1 MKCKWRLDHTK
12 AWAWHTRL
20 VSVKWSDNSPGCSP
34 LCTSPGCCR
43 VGDSG
48 QRKSRP
54 TQTGYLI
61 TFPPKPVFV
70 LNYRGQGRLWCL
82 FATPCVCACAPVRQ
96 EAGSREGRLEGVQ
109 WCYWHPREGRIS
121 RLANRLLSTPWNSS
135 TCKSSVGIH
144 TADWNARAVQAMHVV
159 PRTLRTIQRWQDCLE
174 TKRQTHGSSSSSH
187 LSYL

>member
-1 MKCKWRLDHTK
+1 MKCKSRLDHTK

-43 VGDSG
+43 VGDGG

-144 TADWNARAVQAMHVV
+144 TADWNARAVQTMHVV

-174 TKRQTHGSSSSSH
+174 TKRQTWQ
-187 LSYL
+187 